1 MDTVNT
7 AMKNLNL
14 SADLRREVNE
24 FFITT
29 NSTSTLQNEL
39 NDFMKKRFSQTYRIL
54 FSIQIFK
61 NTVQTNPITS
71 NLFRNF
77 TPANE
82 AYNDEVINNI
92 VKKMD
97 TMLKTPESTLCA

>member
-39 NDFMKKRFSQTYRIL
+39 NDFMKKRISQTYRIL
-54 FSIQIFK
+54 CSIQIFK
-61 NTVQTNPITS
+61 NTV
-71 NLFRNF
+71 
-77 TPANE
+77 
-82 AYNDEVINNI
+82 
-92 VKKMD
+92 
-97 TMLKTPESTLCA
+97 